1 MQETRTYQ
9 ERSRAFLMKAR
20 EELEAGDF
28 EQASE
33 KAWGAAALMV
43 KAVAQQ
49 RGKPHRQHV
58 FLSRLVDDL
67 VEETG
72 DEELDR
78 LFDRANSLHSNF
90 YEDEFRARAVRRRLP
105 DIELFV
111 EKMVAILESG
121 P

>member
-9 ERSRAFLMKAR
+9 ERSRAFLVKAR

-49 RGKPHRQHV
+49 RGLPHRAHPL
-58 FLSRLVDDL
+58 LSTLVDDL
-67 VEETG
+67 ADETEE
-72 DEELDR
+72 EELRR
-78 LFDRANSLHSNF
+78 LYAVAEGLHTNF
-90 YEDEFRARAVRRRLP
+90 YEDRYRARALRRRLP
-105 DIELFV
+105 DVELFV
-111 EKMVAILESG
+111 EKMAAILESG